1 MTGLNL
7 RRLEQE
13 LREQAKAK
21 QLAEWDAAEA
31 QRIEKLAQEFRAST
45 GQGERSER

>member
-1 MTGLNL
+1 L
-7 RRLEQE
+7 RKLEHE

-31 QRIEKLAQEFRAST
+31 ERIEKLAQDFRAKYGT
-45 GQGERSER
+45 GGGK